1 MGMKHYPPQFK
12 ADAVA
17 LYHSRPGAFAAQVAR
32 DLGIYPATLL
42 SWIRAA
48 GEPDERAH
56 GSAGDAEA
64 SAGSSVEAENRAL
77 RRRVAELEE
86 EREILRRAAKYFA
99 GETKW

>member
-1 MGMKHYPPQFK
+1 MKHYPPQFK

-17 LYHSRPGAFAAQVAR
+17 LYHSRPGASAAQVAR
-32 DLGIYPATLL
+32 DLGVYPATLL
-42 SWIRAA
+42 AWIKAA
-48 GEPDERAH
+48 DEPGEPAR
-56 GSAGDAEA
+56 GSADAEA
-64 SAGSSVEAENRAL
+64 PTGSLVEAENRAL

>member
-17 LYHSRPGAFAAQVAR
+17 LYRSRPGASAAQVAR

-42 SWIRAA
+42 AWIKAA
-48 GEPDERAH
+48 DGPGEPARKAV
-56 GSAGDAEA
+56 DAEA
-64 SAGSSVEAENRAL
+64 PAGSSVEAENRAL

>member
-1 MGMKHYPPQFK
+1 MKHYPPQFK
-12 ADAVA
+12 ADAVV
-17 LYHSRPGAFAAQVAR
+17 LYHSRPGASAAQVAR

-42 SWIRAA
+42 AWIKAADESGDRARGA
-48 GEPDERAH
+48 V
-56 GSAGDAEA
+56 DAEA
-64 SAGSSVEAENRAL
+64 PAGSSVEAENRAL

>member
-1 MGMKHYPPQFK
+1 MKHYPPQFK

-17 LYHSRPGAFAAQVAR
+17 LYHSRPDASAAQVAR

-42 SWIRAA
+42 AWIKAA
-48 GEPDERAH
+48 GEPSDPARGAATT
-56 GSAGDAEA
+56 GQP
-64 SAGSSVEAENRAL
+64 AGSSIEAENRAL

>member
-1 MGMKHYPPQFK
+1 MKHYPPQFK

-17 LYHSRPGAFAAQVAR
+17 LYHSRPGASAAQVAR

-42 SWIRAA
+42 SWIKAA
-48 GEPDERAH
+48 DGPGAHAH
-56 GSAGDAEA
+56 GAGTDAEA
-64 SAGSSVEAENRAL
+64 SASSPVEAENRAL

>member
-1 MGMKHYPPQFK
+1 MKHYPPQFK

-17 LYHSRPGAFAAQVAR
+17 LYHSRPGASAAQVAR

-42 SWIRAA
+42 AWIKAA
-48 GEPDERAH
+48 DEPGEPVR
-56 GSAGDAEA
+56 SAIEAEA
-64 SAGSSVEAENRAL
+64 PAGSSVELENRAL

>member
-1 MGMKHYPPQFK
+1 MKHYPPQFK

-17 LYHSRPGAFAAQVAR
+17 LYHSRPGASAAQVAR
-32 DLGIYPATLL
+32 DLGIHPATLL
-42 SWIRAA
+42 SWIKAA
-48 GEPDERAH
+48 DEP
-56 GSAGDAEA
+56 AGPARTSVGAEA
-64 SAGSSVEAENRAL
+64 AAGSSVEAENRAL

>member
-17 LYHSRPGAFAAQVAR
+17 LYHSRPGASAAQVAR

-42 SWIRAA
+42 AWIKAA
-48 GEPDERAH
+48 DGPTQPRRT
-56 GSAGDAEA
+56 AEDTEA
-64 SAGSSVEAENRAL
+64 PAGSSLESQNRAL

-99 GETKW
+99 GETNW